1 MNMTHRVGEAANR
14 LQRRRLEMKTDSL
27 DRTNDDLERELRA
40 TRTQLDQERST
51 REQLLDALTS
61 APAGKEKVVV
71 KKRRGRLL
79 RAVVIGGGAYVLG
92 ARAGHERYEQIKGW
106 AAGMRDRVQTRGD
119 ELDDASEWAPTTNG
133 GSDTRPQT
141 PASSTPKS
149 SGAGT
154 ASSSASTSKSSG
166 TTSAP
171 SASPKS

>member
-1 MNMTHRVGEAANR
+1 MNMTHRVGEAADR

-51 REQLLDALTS
+51 REQLLEALTS
-61 APAGKEKVVV
+61 VPAGKEKVVV

-79 RAVVIGGGAYVLG
+79 RALVIGGGAYVLG

-106 AAGMRDRVQTRGD
+106 AASMRDRVQSKSD
-119 ELDDASEWAPTTNG
+119 ELDDGSEWAPTTNG

-149 SGAGT
+149 SG
-154 ASSSASTSKSSG
+154 

-171 SASPKS
+171 SASTKS

>member
-1 MNMTHRVGEAANR
+1 MNMTHRVGEAADR

-40 TRTQLDQERST
+40 TRTQLEQERST

-61 APAGKEKVVV
+61 VPAGKEKVVV

-79 RAVVIGGGAYVLG
+79 RTIVIGGGAYVLG

-106 AAGMRDRVQTRGD
+106 AASMRDRVQSKGG

-133 GSDTRPQT
+133 GSDTRSQT

-149 SGAGT
+149 SGSAGAG
-154 ASSSASTSKSSG
+154 ASTPTTSGATSGPSASTKS
-166 TTSAP
+166 
-171 SASPKS
+171 